1 VKDQRPAPDGRRLA
15 ASGRI
20 LVLAIPTRP
29 GLAPGLNGFQQVVF
43 MKSRHNGTAVDLLP
57 SDPQRGSTPFD
68 DLGLAV
74 SCREPLSHH
83 TWLGIGGEAGYFCEP
98 VDVEALSRLVTRCHA
113 QQIPFRVIGGGSNIL
128 VPSSGFLGLVVRLS
142 APAFSRIDVERPML
156 HVGAGAKLVHA
167 VSAAVQAGLSGLE
180 TLVGIPGTVG
190 GALVGNAGGH
200 GGDIGECVRE
210 VSVMLPDGTTQT
222 RTGAQLAFESRWS
235 NLDDC
240 IIISCRF
247 ELDEEDPERLTKRM
261 QKQWIVSRSEQPS
274 GTRSVAMMFKDPHG
288 SSAESLVV
296 QAGGRDLR
304 VGEASVYAAHA
315 NYIVASS
322 KCPSDDVRALI
333 ELVRAKVRE
342 RLGVELTPQIEVW

>member
-1 VKDQRPAPDGRRLA
+1 MLNDFLQV
-15 ASGRI
+15 
-20 LVLAIPTRP
+20 LV
-29 GLAPGLNGFQQVVF
+29 V
-43 MKSRHNGTAVDLLP
+43 MKSRHTGTPVDAAL
-57 SDPQRGSTPFD
+57 SDANSGGTPFD

-98 VDVEALSRLVTRCHA
+98 VDVDALARLVARCHRERV
-113 QQIPFRVIGGGSNIL
+113 PLRVIGGGSNIL
-128 VPSSGFLGLVVRLS
+128 VPSAGFPGMVVRLS
-142 APAFSRIDVERPML
+142 APVFCGITVERPML
-156 HVGAGAKLVHA
+156 RAGAGAKLVHV

-190 GALVGNAGGH
+190 GSLVGNAGGH

-210 VSVMLPDGTTQT
+210 VTVMLPDGTVET
-222 RTGAQLAFESRWS
+222 RTGAKLAFESRWS

-240 IIISCRF
+240 IVIGCRL
-247 ELDEEDPERLTKRM
+247 ELDVEDPERLTKRM
-261 QKQWIVSRSEQPS
+261 QKQWIVARAEQPS
-274 GTRSVAMMFKDPHG
+274 GTRTVAMMFKDPHG
-288 SSAESLVV
+288 STAESLVV

-315 NYIVASS
+315 NYVVASS
-322 KCPSDDVRALI
+322 NCPSDDVRALI

>member
-1 VKDQRPAPDGRRLA
+1 
-15 ASGRI
+15 
-20 LVLAIPTRP
+20 
-29 GLAPGLNGFQQVVF
+29 
-43 MKSRHNGTAVDLLP
+43 MKSRHNGTAVDALP
-57 SDPQRGSTPFD
+57 SDAHRGGTPFD

-83 TWLGIGGEAGYFCEP
+83 MWLGIGGEAGYFCEP
-98 VDVEALSRLVTRCHA
+98 VDVDALSRLVSRCHA
-113 QQIPFRVIGGGSNIL
+113 QRIPLRVIGGGSNIL
-128 VPSSGFLGLVVRLS
+128 VPSAGFAGLVVRLS
-142 APAFSRIDVERPML
+142 APAFSSIQVERPML
-156 HVGAGAKLVHA
+156 RAGAGAKLVHV

-210 VSVMLPDGTTQT
+210 VSVMLPDGTTET
-222 RTGAQLAFESRWS
+222 RTGAKLAFESRWS

-240 IIISCRF
+240 IIIGCKL

-261 QKQWIVSRSEQPS
+261 QKQWIVARSEQPS
-274 GTRSVAMMFKDPHG
+274 GTRSVAMMFKDPNG
-288 SSAESLVV
+288 SSAESLVL

-304 VGEASVYAAHA
+304 VGEASVYAPHA
-315 NYIVASS
+315 NYVVASS

-333 ELVRAKVRE
+333 ALVRAKVRE

>member
-1 VKDQRPAPDGRRLA
+1 
-15 ASGRI
+15 
-20 LVLAIPTRP
+20 
-29 GLAPGLNGFQQVVF
+29 
-43 MKSRHNGTAVDLLP
+43 
-57 SDPQRGSTPFD
+57 
-68 DLGLAV
+68 
-74 SCREPLSHH
+74 
-83 TWLGIGGEAGYFCEP
+83 
-98 VDVEALSRLVTRCHA
+98 
-113 QQIPFRVIGGGSNIL
+113 
-128 VPSSGFLGLVVRLS
+128 
-142 APAFSRIDVERPML
+142 
-156 HVGAGAKLVHA
+156 
-167 VSAAVQAGLSGLE
+167 VQAGLSGLE

-210 VSVMLPDGTTQT
+210 VSVMLPDGTTET
-222 RTGAQLAFESRWS
+222 RTGAKLAFESRWS

-240 IIISCRF
+240 IIIGCKL

-261 QKQWIVSRSEQPS
+261 QKQWIVARSEQPS
-274 GTRSVAMMFKDPHG
+274 GTRSVAMMFKDPNG

-304 VGEASVYAAHA
+304 VGEASVYAPHA
-315 NYIVASS
+315 NYVVASS